1 MDGDEP
7 TRIRPIRWHRDTLV
21 VIDQTRLP
29 REYVELALREVAD
42 VADAINRLSVRG
54 APLIGITAAY
64 GIALAA
70 QHNPAAA
77 AVRPAIERLRATRP
91 TARDLFAALD
101 RMESVL
107 EQSPA
112 DPARVLLDE
121 ALAIHAADLTAGR
134 LIAAQAASVFT
145 KPGWVMTICNTG
157 ALATGG
163 EGTALGLIAAGYRL
177 GLVRGVYVLETRPL
191 LQGARLTAWELK
203 QQAIPFKLLVDSAA
217 GSLIANGQVT
227 AIATGADRIARN
239 GDTANKVGTRMLA
252 ELAARYQVPFHIVA
266 PRSTFATATPDG
278 VSIPIEQRAGREV
291 TELTGRGVAPAGTT
305 VYNPAFDVTDVRL
318 IDSYVTDCGVFTP
331 QQLEDSRIWN

>member
-1 MDGDEP
+1 
-7 TRIRPIRWHRDTLV
+7 
-21 VIDQTRLP
+21 
-29 REYVELALREVAD
+29 

-163 EGTALGLIAAGYRL
+163 EGTALGLIAAGFRL

-191 LQGARLTAWELK
+191 LQGARLTAWELN
-203 QQAIPFKLLVDSAA
+203 QLNIPFTLLPDSAA
-217 GSLIANGQVT
+217 ASLITGGQVA
-227 AIATGADRIARN
+227 AIATGADRIAKN

-252 ELAARYQVPFHIVA
+252 ELATRHAVPFHIVA
-266 PRSTFATATPDG
+266 PRSTFDGSTPNG
-278 VSIPIEQRAGREV
+278 AAIPIEQRDQAEV
-291 TELTGRGVAPAGTT
+291 TALAGQAVAPAGTT
-305 VYNPAFDVTDVRL
+305 VYNPAFDVTDAGL
-318 IDSYVTDCGVFTP
+318 IDSYVTDNGVFTP
-331 QQLEDSRIWN
+331 QQLEDSRLWN